1 MDHIIKWIKEFV
13 SITRDALRRKSSS
26 TVTAET
32 ESRGRSR
39 YVKAMRTTIMSGGSQ
54 FLTAITSI
62 LSVAL
67 TVRYLGTERYGVWL
81 IISTI
86 LAWLS
91 LSDFGIGNAITNK
104 LSETINQNKHDEEQW
119 YVASAFWMLA
129 IVGILIISFG
139 IILGKVIP
147 WTNLLNV
154 KSTQAV
160 LEIHL
165 SITFAFIIFGLGFPL
180 TITRNVY
187 RGYQEG
193 YYANVWDIAANIVSM
208 LSIVI
213 VTQFKGGLPILVAA
227 VYGSRQLVFA
237 ASAIFIFYTHRPWIK
252 PDPRQVRKGNFG
264 SLLRLGLM
272 FITLQL
278 CSLLITQTDS
288 IVIIRIL
295 GPSDVA
301 IYSTIWKLFSYTA
314 IFKTWFLS
322 SLWPAYGEANTR
334 QDYHWIQRTLKMSLT
349 ISILVTG
356 IVSGIVAIFAQDI
369 IRVWVGPDLVPSI
382 SLIIGM
388 LLMQILW
395 SWTEPFVVFLNGI
408 SRLKNMI
415 FYSLGTA
422 VINVIL
428 TIVFVRLWGIE
439 GAILGTMAGYL
450 ILAAWLLPLDAKKA
464 LKVMQNTFN
473 KTATIG
479 DQELVR

>member
-1 MDHIIKWIKEFV
+1 MDHIIKWVKEFL
-13 SITRDALRRKSSS
+13 SITHDALRKNSSS
-26 TVTAET
+26 SITEET

-39 YVKAMRTTIMSGGSQ
+39 YVKAIRTTIVSGGSQ
-54 FLTAITSI
+54 FITAITSI

-67 TVRYLGTERYGVWL
+67 TVRYLGIERYGVWL

-104 LSETINQNKHDEEQW
+104 LSETINQNKHEEEQR
-119 YVASAFWMLA
+119 YVASAFWILS

-139 IILGKVIP
+139 FILGKVVP

-154 KSTQAV
+154 KSTQAA
-160 LEIHL
+160 LEIPL
-165 SITFAFIIFGLGFPL
+165 AITLAFVIFGLGFPL
-180 TITRNVY
+180 SITRNVY

-193 YYANVWDIAANIVSM
+193 YYANVWDIAANIFSL

-227 VYGSRQLVFA
+227 VYGSRQLVFV

-252 PDPRQVRKGNFG
+252 PDPRQVRKTNLRP
-264 SLLRLGLM
+264 LLNLGLM

-288 IVIIRIL
+288 FVIIRIL
-295 GPSDVA
+295 GPIDVA
-301 IYSTIWKLFSYTA
+301 IYSTTWKLFSYTS
-314 IFKTWFLS
+314 IIKTLFLS
-322 SLWPAYGEANTR
+322 PLWPAYGEANAR
-334 QDYHWIQRTLKMSLT
+334 QDLHWIKRTLKMSL
-349 ISILVTG
+349 IVSILVTV
-356 IVSGIVAIFAQDI
+356 IVSGVVAIFARDI
-369 IRVWVGPDLVPSI
+369 IRVWVGTDLVPSI

-395 SWTEPFVVFLNGI
+395 SWTEPFVVFLNGT

-415 FYSLGTA
+415 FYGLGTA

-428 TIVFVRLWGIE
+428 TIVFVNLWGIE

-450 ILAAWLLPLDAKKA
+450 ILSAWLLPLDVNKA
-464 LKVMQNTFN
+464 LKIMQNTFN

-479 DQELVR
+479 DQES